1 MNKTKLMGAV
11 ITAAKA
17 MTGLCTEI
25 SQNVISDIN
34 TSSKAQ
40 SQSKTIS
47 KTESKGNTNEF

>member
-11 ITAAKA
+11 ITAATA